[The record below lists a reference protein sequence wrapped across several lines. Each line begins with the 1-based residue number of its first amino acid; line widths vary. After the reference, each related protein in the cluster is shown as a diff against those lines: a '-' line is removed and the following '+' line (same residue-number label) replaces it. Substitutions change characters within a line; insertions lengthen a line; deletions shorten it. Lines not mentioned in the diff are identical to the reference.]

1 MTAPQ
6 LAMKDLR
13 RVVIAA
19 AVGNV
24 IEWYDFYIFGSLAAL
39 LSVKFFA
46 AGASGSAL
54 IKTVGTFTAGF
65 LIRPFGAF
73 VFGRVGDI
81 VGRKYTFLITL
92 SGMGLSTALI
102 GLVPSYAK
110 IGVAAGILLLLLRLI
125 QGLCLGGEYG
135 GAITYVAE
143 HAPDDKRGYYTGWL
157 QTSPTLG
164 IVVSLVVII
173 VTREL
178 LGTEAFNAWGWR
190 IPFLLSLL
198 MVAIAIYIRL
208 QLQETPIFQ
217 AIKAKGQ
224 TSSNPWREAFWSQNI
239 RYVLIASVVVIGE
252 GVVWYSGQFWALY
265 FIQQVQKPDVLHPA
279 IITGAALLLA
289 TPSLIFFGWLSD
301 RIGRKPIIL
310 GGFFLA
316 AVTYYPLYTALGNAA
331 NPASINYPLS
341 ILIVAIMV
349 SYVGMVYGPI
359 GAFLAEY
366 FPARIRYSSVSVP
379 YHIGN
384 GWGGGLVPVITTAAY
399 VTAQNAGLSMSQS
412 LGHALV
418 YPITVPAVAFLLGLF
433 LMPETRKISI
443 SQPSRSTAR
452 GPRSPPAPPE
462 EWRPTDGGAAGARSA
477 RAAGGRHR
485 DTPRAAARPANG
497 AAPGARARRGAR
509 RRPDTWRRAL
519 GPAPRRPDH
528 LAAGARIP
536 SSWSRSRRRSSRWYP
551 RRRPRTRRSGDVPPR
566 APAAPSPRAPSA
578 RRSTP
583 DRAGRRL
590 RSPPRPARA
599 RSPRSRR
606 QRRRAARTPVTSPR
620 DGGARPARVHAAA
633 AACPVRSA
641 SGPARATP

>member
-1 MTAPQ
+1 MS
-6 LAMKDLR
+6 MKDLR

-19 AVGNV
+19 AVGNI

-73 VFGRVGDI
+73 VFGRVGDL

-92 SGMGLSTALI
+92 SGMGISTALI

-110 IGVAAGILLLLLRLI
+110 IGATAGIILLGLRLI

-143 HAPDDKRGYYTGWL
+143 HAPDEKRGYYTGWL

-164 IVVSLVVII
+164 IVLSLVVII
-173 VTREL
+173 LTREIV
-178 LGTEAFNAWGWR
+178 GTEAFTAWGWR

-224 TSSNPWREAFWSQNI
+224 TAANPWREAFWSQNI
-239 RYVLIASVVVIGE
+239 KYVAIASIVVIGE
-252 GVVWYSGQFWALY
+252 GVVWYSSQFWALY
-265 FIQQVQKPDVLHPA
+265 FVQQVQKPNVLTPA
-279 IITGAALLLA
+279 LITGIALLIA
-289 TPSLIFFGWLSD
+289 APSIIFFGWLSD

-310 GGFFLA
+310 AGFFLA
-316 AVTYYPLYTALGNAA
+316 AVTYYPLYNALGRAA
-331 NPASINYPLS
+331 NPASINYPVA
-341 ILIVAIMV
+341 IAIVAIMV
-349 SYVGMVYGPI
+349 CYVGMVYGPI

-399 VTAQNAGLSMSQS
+399 VSAQAAGMTMSQS
-412 LGHALV
+412 LGHALL
-418 YPITVPAVAFLLGLF
+418 YPIAVPAIAFLLSLF

-443 SQPSRSTAR
+443 WQPAEVR
-452 GPRSPPAPPE
+452 
-462 EWRPTDGGAAGARSA
+462 AGAR
-477 RAAGGRHR
+477 G
-485 DTPRAAARPANG
+485 
-497 AAPGARARRGAR
+497 
-509 RRPDTWRRAL
+509 
-519 GPAPRRPDH
+519 
-528 LAAGARIP
+528 
-536 SSWSRSRRRSSRWYP
+536 
-551 RRRPRTRRSGDVPPR
+551 
-566 APAAPSPRAPSA
+566 
-578 RRSTP
+578 
-583 DRAGRRL
+583 
-590 RSPPRPARA
+590 
-599 RSPRSRR
+599 
-606 QRRRAARTPVTSPR
+606 
-620 DGGARPARVHAAA
+620 
-633 AACPVRSA
+633 
-641 SGPARATP
+641 

>member
-1 MTAPQ
+1 MTAPS
-6 LAMKDLR
+6 LSTKDLR

-46 AGASGSAL
+46 AGAAGSAL

-92 SGMGLSTALI
+92 SGMGLATALI
-102 GLVPSYAK
+102 
-110 IGVAAGILLLLLRLI
+110 
-125 QGLCLGGEYG
+125 
-135 GAITYVAE
+135 
-143 HAPDDKRGYYTGWL
+143 
-157 QTSPTLG
+157 G

-173 VTREL
+173 VTREV

-224 TSSNPWREAFWSQNI
+224 TSTNPWREAFWSQNI
-239 RYVLIASVVVIGE
+239 RYVLIASIVVIGE

-279 IITGAALLLA
+279 LITGAALLIA
-289 TPSLIFFGWLSD
+289 TPTLIFFGWLSD
-301 RIGRKPIIL
+301 KIGRKPIIL
-310 GGFFLA
+310 AGFALA
-316 AVTYYPLYTALGNAA
+316 ALTYYPLYTALGKAA
-331 NPASINYPLS
+331 DPVNTNYPLA

-384 GWGGGLVPVITTAAY
+384 GWGGGLVPIITTTAY
-399 VTAQNAGLSMSQS
+399 LNSHGN
-412 LGHALV
+412 LGSALL
-418 YPITVPAVAFLLGLF
+418 YPIIVPAVAFLLSLF
-433 LMPETRKISI
+433 LMPETRKISMWK
-443 SQPSRSTAR
+443 
-452 GPRSPPAPPE
+452 PE
-462 EWRPTDGGAAGARSA
+462 EVGAA
-477 RAAGGRHR
+477 RA
-485 DTPRAAARPANG
+485 
-497 AAPGARARRGAR
+497 
-509 RRPDTWRRAL
+509 
-519 GPAPRRPDH
+519 
-528 LAAGARIP
+528 
-536 SSWSRSRRRSSRWYP
+536 
-551 RRRPRTRRSGDVPPR
+551 
-566 APAAPSPRAPSA
+566 
-578 RRSTP
+578 
-583 DRAGRRL
+583 
-590 RSPPRPARA
+590 
-599 RSPRSRR
+599 
-606 QRRRAARTPVTSPR
+606 
-620 DGGARPARVHAAA
+620 
-633 AACPVRSA
+633 
-641 SGPARATP
+641 